1 MKLKQIEITE
11 VSVNVHLLDSR
22 IGGSTGRHGTVGS
35 FIRIKG
41 IIQFIHFFKCFQLF
55 AGCRWNFIK
64 VDGFIE
70 HGKEQ
75 RLIKE
80 ITGKENISENI

>member
-1 MKLKQIEITE
+1 MYLCWIAGLAEARLAYVGLFVTHAYMPE
-11 VSVNVHLLDSR
+11 VSKSSMD
-22 IGGSTGRHGTVGS
+22 
-35 FIRIKG
+35 
-41 IIQFIHFFKCFQLF
+41 

-70 HGKEQ
+70 HGREQ

-80 ITGKENISENI
+80 ITGKENVSENI

>member
-1 MKLKQIEITE
+1 MSK
-11 VSVNVHLLDSR
+11 SSMD
-22 IGGSTGRHGTVGS
+22 
-35 FIRIKG
+35 
-41 IIQFIHFFKCFQLF
+41 

-70 HGKEQ
+70 HGREQ

-80 ITGKENISENI
+80 ITGKENVSENI

>member
-1 MKLKQIEITE
+1 MPE
-11 VSVNVHLLDSR
+11 VSKSSMD
-22 IGGSTGRHGTVGS
+22 
-35 FIRIKG
+35 
-41 IIQFIHFFKCFQLF
+41 